1 VPPRI
6 LRTTGAA
13 GPRSGAVPLS
23 LRTTGAGGAGAGGSI
38 MERFVNRNNTYIRQ
52 KLDKNKPFFCSINGI
67 NYKLL
72 LLLKPL
78 NNKKK

>member
-1 VPPRI
+1 MI
-6 LRTTGAA
+6 GS
-13 GPRSGAVPLS
+13 RSDKTLLMEFEGI
-23 LRTTGAGGAGAGGSI
+23 RI
-38 MERFVNRNNTYIRQ
+38 MERSVNRNNAYIRQ

-78 NNKKK
+78 A